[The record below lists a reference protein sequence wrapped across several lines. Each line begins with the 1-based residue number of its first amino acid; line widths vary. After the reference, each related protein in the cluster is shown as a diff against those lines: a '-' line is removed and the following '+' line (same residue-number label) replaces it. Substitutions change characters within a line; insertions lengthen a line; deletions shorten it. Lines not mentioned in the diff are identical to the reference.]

1 MRVGYVLKYFP
12 KLSET
17 FVLNEM
23 VAMERAGAEV
33 EVFAL
38 GPSDGVRFA
47 PAISDLA
54 APVHYISLGGS
65 AALFEGLIAQQDEVR
80 QLGATHL
87 EWLLAEVARGPK
99 PETLLRRTVELALRV
114 RAQRIEHLH
123 AHFAGPAAEL
133 ARLVGKLLDIPFSF
147 TCHAKDIYHQSVDAT
162 AFQRLAADASTIIT
176 VCNANRRYIVERLAP
191 QSAGKIHVL
200 YNGVDLDL
208 FNPRDRVPDTRS
220 LVLGVGRLVAKKGF
234 EYLVDAAV
242 RLEDSGSQLNC
253 LIAGEGRE
261 QESLQSRID
270 TSGAGSVRL
279 IGPARHDEVR
289 SLLTRASVLALPC
302 VVDEAGNRDALPT
315 VLLEALAAGVPV
327 ISTPVAGVTEI
338 IDDGVNGLI
347 VPERDVAALTGAIG
361 RLLGEPAT
369 RERFSASG
377 REKAEA
383 CFDVNSSAS
392 SLMTLLSGPAMPKA
406 VA

>member
-1 MRVGYVLKYFP
+1 M
-12 KLSET
+12 
-17 FVLNEM
+17 
-23 VAMERAGAEV
+23 
-33 EVFAL
+33 
-38 GPSDGVRFA
+38 
-47 PAISDLA
+47 
-54 APVHYISLGGS
+54 
-65 AALFEGLIAQQDEVR
+65 
-80 QLGATHL
+80 
-87 EWLLAEVARGPK
+87 
-99 PETLLRRTVELALRV
+99 
-114 RAQRIEHLH
+114 
-123 AHFAGPAAEL
+123 
-133 ARLVGKLLDIPFSF
+133 
-147 TCHAKDIYHQSVDAT
+147 
-162 AFQRLAADASTIIT
+162 
-176 VCNANRRYIVERLAP
+176 
-191 QSAGKIHVL
+191 
-200 YNGVDLDL
+200 DLDL
-208 FNPRDRVPDTRS
+208 FNPRDRVPDTPS